1 MDIKL
6 STFKELLKQY
16 NRVASNVSE
25 STLSINTSYG
35 SYPKYEE
42 TGKLAFK
49 YVAFKSA
56 GKMYN
61 FSKYLDIIT
70 YGMPRVSSLG
80 EAFCV
85 ELEAALTTET
95 KTLAH
100 ISTNHVKE
108 FKSIKLAPSAINIDY
123 QPYVIQ
129 HSPVEVTEGNYT
141 YRFLTGQDMSYNNA
155 IKLISRN
162 DDALYDYLDKGFF
175 IMEFPAYG
183 SRGKQF
189 IVANEYDVNVAHIF
203 ALCKI
208 QPALTE
214 MLQKG
219 CFINVHNAEMLR
231 LRMHKKLQDKN
242 KKVYAGVAELIDSD
256 YKSNTTLIVVGKLL
270 AGEVDKTVVNNIT
283 FRPDSATYEQ
293 VSIEAAGLLPE
304 LYSKLNFNGEFD
316 VYGLV
321 AIYANKIEADLK
333 KLAETQSKEKAD
345 AEAKADE
352 GAGLNLDEHAAQLE
366 DAEEEAVEKKSLPAF
381 KINNIEI
388 TASISATGQRYINS
402 IRINKDEIAQAIH
415 RASCHHSA
423 EDYKLFL
430 KSISRMSIKWH
441 DIIANG
447 LQIKVHDS
455 MSLAEMQEA
464 EPRATAP
471 ALKFIIDKED
481 KQIKLQVSKDKTV
494 RVQLNRLAQR
504 VTTINRRTDNKMYY
518 PKDLQV
524 GYYRRSAVRNHTW
537 AAEEI
542 ALALI
547 ECCTFKKKVKN
558 EEGKVEETVET
569 LITSADIVALLSVVN
584 EQKKQAIERS
594 REFLNTA
601 VKLTGAEL
609 IDFMGKQAYK
619 VKGSIRE
626 YAVVIKDAKVYDYE
640 SKQYRCIVNDRHYAG
655 AGYDDIASRLL
666 ALKNDSVMQQQIGTL
681 RGAAQPQHENVHND
695 QIPDRD
701 VRDHLSE
708 LVTKVLE
715 KKV

>member
-1 MDIKL
+1 
-6 STFKELLKQY
+6 
-16 NRVASNVSE
+16 V
-25 STLSINTSYG
+25 
-35 SYPKYEE
+35 
-42 TGKLAFK
+42 
-49 YVAFKSA
+49 
-56 GKMYN
+56 
-61 FSKYLDIIT
+61 
-70 YGMPRVSSLG
+70 
-80 EAFCV
+80 
-85 ELEAALTTET
+85 
-95 KTLAH
+95 
-100 ISTNHVKE
+100 
-108 FKSIKLAPSAINIDY
+108 
-123 QPYVIQ
+123 
-129 HSPVEVTEGNYT
+129 
-141 YRFLTGQDMSYNNA
+141 
-155 IKLISRN
+155 
-162 DDALYDYLDKGFF
+162 
-175 IMEFPAYG
+175 
-183 SRGKQF
+183 
-189 IVANEYDVNVAHIF
+189 
-203 ALCKI
+203 
-208 QPALTE
+208 
-214 MLQKG
+214 
-219 CFINVHNAEMLR
+219 
-231 LRMHKKLQDKN
+231 
-242 KKVYAGVAELIDSD
+242 
-256 YKSNTTLIVVGKLL
+256 
-270 AGEVDKTVVNNIT
+270 
-283 FRPDSATYEQ
+283 
-293 VSIEAAGLLPE
+293 GLLPE

-333 KLAETQSKEKAD
+333 KLAETQSKEK

-388 TASISATGQRYINS
+388 TASLSATGQRYINS

-504 VTTINRRTDNKMYY
+504 VTTINRRTDNKTYY

-537 AAEEI
+537 ATEEI

-569 LITSADIVALLSVVN
+569 LITSADIVALLNVVN
-584 EQKKQAIERS
+584 EQKKKAIERS

-715 KKV
+715 KKA